1 MQMPTNY
8 CSNIEGTLI
17 DTSFG
22 IQPNSHAEFWTK
34 INPLCLWLSVCF
46 LFYNGPLFGSHPG
59 YNILGALFGFDMMF
73 IDVNTNVC
81 MNNNSQVTNETGK
94 QEQWVKSTVD
104 ICPGNFQ
111 SWFYFRWMEWIVWFC
126 KWSVFLQIKFSIFSL
141 FLAIHVASIFGH
153 IDIID
158 LLLEKH
164 ADVNATE
171 FLNGQTPLH
180 LAAQRGHQKLIV
192 CMLYN

>member
-1 MQMPTNY
+1 MDEKRCRHNMSSEFSIVVLFEMDGVDCLVLQMECVSAN
-8 CSNIEGTLI
+8 
-17 DTSFG
+17 
-22 IQPNSHAEFWTK
+22 K
-34 INPLCLWLSVCF
+34 V
-46 LFYNGPLFGSHPG
+46 
-59 YNILGALFGFDMMF
+59 
-73 IDVNTNVC
+73 
-81 MNNNSQVTNETGK
+81 
-94 QEQWVKSTVD
+94 
-104 ICPGNFQ
+104 
-111 SWFYFRWMEWIVWFC
+111 FYF
-126 KWSVFLQIKFSIFSL
+126 FSL

>member
-1 MQMPTNY
+1 
-8 CSNIEGTLI
+8 
-17 DTSFG
+17 
-22 IQPNSHAEFWTK
+22 
-34 INPLCLWLSVCF
+34 
-46 LFYNGPLFGSHPG
+46 
-59 YNILGALFGFDMMF
+59 
-73 IDVNTNVC
+73 
-81 MNNNSQVTNETGK
+81 
-94 QEQWVKSTVD
+94 
-104 ICPGNFQ
+104 
-111 SWFYFRWMEWIVWFC
+111 MEWNVWFC
-126 KWSVFLQIKFSIFSL
+126 KWSVFLQVKFFILSF